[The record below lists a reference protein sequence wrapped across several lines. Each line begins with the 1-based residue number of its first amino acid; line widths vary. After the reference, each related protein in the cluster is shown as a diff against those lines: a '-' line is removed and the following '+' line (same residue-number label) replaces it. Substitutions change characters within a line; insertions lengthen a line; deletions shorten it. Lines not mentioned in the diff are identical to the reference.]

1 MPRVKRKPLS
11 IRLVPVPREEA
22 ERNLREAVELLA
34 DALADQILAEA
45 RAEVAAELG
54 RAPAQLDREADVSL
68 TAMLG
73 GGR

>member
-11 IRLVPVPREEA
+11 IHLVPVPREEA

-54 RAPAQLDREADVSL
+54 REPTQLDREADVSL